1 MDARRQFLSLLIDL
15 DPDVHDLVYAVD
27 DNVATTARLS
37 AEVAGQVA
45 WQDPSGK
52 WLRVRFSKWL
62 NKLYMAAGLK
72 VDPKQIEGLATA
84 WGALIEKYFG
94 DYRLEVL
101 TGQAIADAYAYFSH
115 VDGLSSCMT
124 GNSSK
129 YVELYVMS
137 PNVELWI
144 VTDKNGK
151 ALARALSWKR
161 VMDTKGNR
169 FAALDRIYYSSGG
182 AGVYLANTAL
192 ERDMAFR
199 PLGWSWLDIYS
210 DDAAAFIYR
219 QARVRKAW
227 TMLGTYERPSYWP
240 YMDTFPYMCWE
251 GEGLVLASYR
261 RSSWFGVA
269 RNTDGRLCEENYQ
282 WNQHQCFVCGVEM
295 PRFGVCESCRVQ
307 WREVNHGVS
316 SAVGTVPGR

>member
-72 VDPKQIEGLATA
+72 ADPKQIERLATA

-115 VDGLSSCMT
+115 VDGLSSC
-124 GNSSK
+124 
-129 YVELYVMS
+129 L
-137 PNVELWI
+137 
-144 VTDKNGK
+144 
-151 ALARALSWKR
+151 
-161 VMDTKGNR
+161 
-169 FAALDRIYYSSGG
+169 
-182 AGVYLANTAL
+182 TAL
-192 ERDMAFR
+192 
-199 PLGWSWLDIYS
+199 P
-210 DDAAAFIYR
+210 
-219 QARVRKAW
+219 
-227 TMLGTYERPSYWP
+227 TT
-240 YMDTFPYMCWE
+240 
-251 GEGLVLASYR
+251 
-261 RSSWFGVA
+261 
-269 RNTDGRLCEENYQ
+269 
-282 WNQHQCFVCGVEM
+282 
-295 PRFGVCESCRVQ
+295 
-307 WREVNHGVS
+307 
-316 SAVGTVPGR
+316 